1 MDFDTPFQIY
11 KRKPMENPKKIP
23 LKKRLAFK
31 LFDIYRHNVTK
42 EHKLNYL
49 FWECTLRCSL
59 NCLHCGSDC
68 RQSSDVNDMPVE
80 DFIKAIKQIM
90 PIVDPHHTII
100 VITGGEALVR
110 KDLEEAGREL
120 YNLGFPWGI
129 VTNGYLMTPERMNS
143 LLQAGMRACT
153 VSLDGLRD
161 SHNWLRQNELS
172 FDRAI
177 NAIKMLPKTDL
188 EYDVMTCVNNR
199 NFDELPQIKQMLID
213 YGIKNWRIATIF
225 PVGRA
230 AKNPELQLP
239 DDKFKAV
246 FDFIEETRKEG
257 KIRTNYGCE
266 GFLGDYESRVRDNF
280 FFCRAGIN
288 VGSILVDGSISAC
301 PDLRDR
307 FIQGNIYKD
316 NIADVWENRYQIMRD
331 RSWTKTGIC
340 KDCEFFSHCE
350 GNGLH
355 LRNAETNEVA
365 FCHLKRMTGG
375 K

>member
-1 MDFDTPFQIY
+1 
-11 KRKPMENPKKIP
+11 
-23 LKKRLAFK
+23 
-31 LFDIYRHNVTK
+31 
-42 EHKLNYL
+42 
-49 FWECTLRCSL
+49 
-59 NCLHCGSDC
+59 
-68 RQSSDVNDMPVE
+68 
-80 DFIKAIKQIM
+80 
-90 PIVDPHHTII
+90 
-100 VITGGEALVR
+100 
-110 KDLEEAGREL
+110 
-120 YNLGFPWGI
+120 
-129 VTNGYLMTPERMNS
+129 MNS

-161 SHNWLRQNELS
+161 SHNWLRQNALS
-172 FDRAI
+172 YDRAI

-225 PVGRA
+225 PIGRA
-230 AKNPELQLP
+230 AQNPELQLSNE
-239 DDKFKAV
+239 KFKAV

-257 KIRTNYGCE
+257 KIRVNYGCE

-316 NIADVWENRYQIMRD
+316 NFADVWENKFQIMRD

-355 LRNAETNEVA
+355 LRNTETNEVA

>member
-1 MDFDTPFQIY
+1 M
-11 KRKPMENPKKIP
+11 
-23 LKKRLAFK
+23 
-31 LFDIYRHNVTK
+31 
-42 EHKLNYL
+42 
-49 FWECTLRCSL
+49 
-59 NCLHCGSDC
+59 
-68 RQSSDVNDMPVE
+68 SDVKDMPVE
-80 DFIKAIKQIM
+80 DFLRAIKEIV
-90 PIVDPHHTII
+90 PIVDPNHTQI
-100 VITGGEALVR
+100 VFTGGEALVR
-110 KDLEEAGREL
+110 KDLEQAGWEL
-120 YNLGFPWGI
+120 YKLGFPWGI
-129 VTNGYLMTPERMNS
+129 VTNGYLLTKERLDS
-143 LLQAGMRACT
+143 LLRAGMRSCT
-153 VSLDGLRD
+153 VSLDGLKD
-161 SHNWLRQNELS
+161 SHNWLRQNDLS
-172 FDRAI
+172 YDRAI
-177 NAIKMLPKTDL
+177 NAIRMLPQTDL

-199 NFDELPQIKQMLID
+199 NFDELLQIKQLLID
-213 YGIKNWRIATIF
+213 CGVRNWRIATIF

-230 AKNPELQLP
+230 ADNPGLQLP

-257 KIRTNYGCE
+257 KIRANYGCE
-266 GFLGDYESRVRDNF
+266 GFLGDYESRVRDNL

-288 VGSILVDGSISAC
+288 IGSILVDGSISAC

-316 NIADVWENRYQIMRD
+316 NFADVWQNKYQIMRD

-355 LRNAETNEVA
+355 LRNTENNEVA